1 MAVTLLEVRHR
12 GNTVLGKTYFMFL
25 FTWQAFMDWRQ
36 MVLSNWNSVCW
47 DFPGGLVV
55 ENLPCNAWH
64 PGLIPGW
71 GTKISH
77 VVEQISPQATSYWA
91 PCAPKPVL
99 HNKRSLCAST
109 KSVCS
114 AWKTPEIPAQ
124 SHHPHPLPSPGEK
137 VISILKL
144 FMVFIILGTERPHWW
159 PHSSFFPVKH
169 DINCIFNGTSL
180 AVH

>member
-1 MAVTLLEVRHR
+1 MAVTLLEVQHR

-36 MVLSNWNSVCW
+36 MVLSNRNSVCW

-77 VVEQISPQATSYWA
+77 AVEQISPQATSYWA
-91 PCAPKPVL
+91 HVL
-99 HNKRSLCAST
+99 QSQCSTTREACVPQQRAYVVHKRPR
-109 KSVCS
+109 KY
-114 AWKTPEIPAQ
+114 
-124 SHHPHPLPSPGEK
+124 LPSPTTPIPCPALVK
-137 VISILKL
+137 KWYL
-144 FMVFIILGTERPHWW
+144 FRSCLWY
-159 PHSSFFPVKH
+159 
-169 DINCIFNGTSL
+169 SL
-180 AVH
+180 Y